1 MTVMHNERGRCR
13 REMCYRLPECG
24 LRGTTWLSVLGM
36 FCYRITGLSEL
47 QGVRALLPSA
57 KRLIMTRE
65 TDENMRRLEL
75 LLDSMPDGG
84 RAMLVR
90 IFNTAVPGL
99 GTALT
104 ELDRDKRM
112 AKIGRALE
120 SSHATGIRPQLI
132 QALRELDPELADRL
146 AGPSNHRH

>member
-1 MTVMHNERGRCR
+1 MRAKSLFHAAGAQ
-13 REMCYRLPECG
+13 P
-24 LRGTTWLSVLGM
+24 GT
-36 FCYRITGLSEL
+36 F
-47 QGVRALLPSA
+47 SA
-57 KRLIMTRE
+57 DSCLKAH
-65 TDENMRRLEL
+65 MRRLEL

-104 ELDRDKRM
+104 EPDRDKRM

-120 SSHATGIRPQLI
+120 SSHASARSLSRPFPNSIPSWRTGSPDHPITAIR
-132 QALRELDPELADRL
+132 AGFGLRVDAERRPIDRGGKIKAEAEAD
-146 AGPSNHRH
+146 ACSAA

>member
-1 MTVMHNERGRCR
+1 
-13 REMCYRLPECG
+13 
-24 LRGTTWLSVLGM
+24 
-36 FCYRITGLSEL
+36 
-47 QGVRALLPSA
+47 
-57 KRLIMTRE
+57 
-65 TDENMRRLEL
+65 MRRLEL

-104 ELDRDKRM
+104 EPDRDKRM
-112 AKIGRALE
+112 AKNRPSPGKQPR
-120 SSHATGIRPQLI
+120 IRPQLI

>member
-1 MTVMHNERGRCR
+1 MG
-13 REMCYRLPECG
+13 
-24 LRGTTWLSVLGM
+24 
-36 FCYRITGLSEL
+36 
-47 QGVRALLPSA
+47 QGVGAA
-57 KRLIMTRE
+57 KRCEPNLCFMLPVHSRVTFSA
-65 TDENMRRLEL
+65 DSCLKAHMRRLEL